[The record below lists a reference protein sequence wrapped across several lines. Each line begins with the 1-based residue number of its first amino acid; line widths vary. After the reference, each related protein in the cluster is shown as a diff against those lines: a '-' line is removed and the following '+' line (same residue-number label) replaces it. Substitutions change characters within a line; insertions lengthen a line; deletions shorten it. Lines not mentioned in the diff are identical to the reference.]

1 MNFQYETERL
11 NIRILSSDFA
21 GKTLEFH
28 KNNRSTFEKYDGEKP
43 ENFYTLPYQ
52 KGLLQCEY
60 QMMLQQKAVRFWLFE
75 KEHPDHIIGT
85 MSIQHISR
93 GIFQSCVIGYK
104 MDAAYRDMGYMT
116 EALHF
121 LISFIFTELKLHR
134 IEAYVNPDNNA
145 SIHLLKK
152 LEFTAEGIAHGSAW
166 IQGVWQDHLRFA
178 LMSGPKS

>member
-1 MNFQYETERL
+1 
-11 NIRILSSDFA
+11 
-21 GKTLEFH
+21 
-28 KNNRSTFEKYDGEKP
+28 
-43 ENFYTLPYQ
+43 
-52 KGLLQCEY
+52 
-60 QMMLQQKAVRFWLFE
+60 
-75 KEHPDHIIGT
+75 
-85 MSIQHISR
+85 MSIQRISR

-152 LEFTAEGIAHGSAW
+152 LEFIEEGIAHGSAW

-178 LMSGPKS
+178 LISRPES